1 MLGNTQLC
9 KFFLKRKGCNKLPC
23 NFAHSLQALKPIP
36 AGFDNVE
43 GHYWQG
49 HGDQKSNEALDLL
62 RTYSAH
68 GETPE
73 WVVNCLSYHAPKRKM
88 PTTWKEQVEA
98 AANRQNHEA
107 ASSSHIDEASSLP
120 ALPPSPSLI
129 TKRSAGSDEEAPAPA
144 SPRSSLEQAQ
154 INLVASLEQAQINL
168 MVAILGWRDC
178 SAHNTIGHLTLH
190 GIRVLLR
197 LSPWDDVQVTKD
209 LSAWDIS
216 VQ

>member
-1 MLGNTQLC
+1 MADPNKAQTEKRLGNTQLC

-98 AANRQNHEA
+98 AAKRQNMRQPHHHTLMKP
-107 ASSSHIDEASSLP
+107 HIYLRCLPVLASSLNVRL
-120 ALPPSPSLI
+120 AVM
-129 TKRSAGSDEEAPAPA
+129 KK
-144 SPRSSLEQAQ
+144 
-154 INLVASLEQAQINL
+154 
-168 MVAILGWRDC
+168 
-178 SAHNTIGHLTLH
+178 HLH
-190 GIRVLLR
+190 LLR
-197 LSPWDDVQVTKD
+197 LGPPWSRPKST
-209 LSAWDIS
+209 
-216 VQ
+216 